1 MFMSMPSSFLLADY
15 ALFVGRFHPL
25 VVHLPIGFLLLAVVL
40 EVWPGDRVRPAIKV
54 AWVLGALSA
63 VAAAVAGWLLASGGG
78 YGGETLFWHRWAG
91 VAVAALAVGGVFL
104 QSRGGI
110 TTKIYGLL
118 TAAALTL
125 AGHQGGNLTHG
136 EEYLFQ
142 YAPPIVQQ
150 LSGHTPDS
158 LVVTD
163 WGTRNTD
170 SIAVYA
176 EFLRPVINDK
186 CVRCHNS
193 EKQNGGL
200 RMDSTHY
207 LLEGG
212 ESGPLFVAGNAVAS
226 RWHNRVTL
234 PTQNVKAMPPQGE
247 RMTFAE
253 VRLLEYWLNEGA
265 DTSYVF
271 QLDEVPEDIKALL
284 QRDYA
289 LDLRPRMFV
298 ETLRAPVLTD
308 KTREGL
314 RSLNWSLTDLVPGG
328 PALEAKPQ
336 PGKAVDADA
345 LRELA
350 AAAPEQLTYLSL
362 DNQDLDVE
370 SLRRVAAFQNLNR
383 LRLNGTAA
391 DSTVLKALTT
401 LPHLESLTLYNTG
414 VGDEVFGYL
423 DQMPALRRVYL
434 WQTKVDPAAAAA
446 YAEANPDM
454 LIDTG
459 ASLTLPSELDAKK

>member
-1 MFMSMPSSFLLADY
+1 MPHVFLADY
-15 ALFVGRFHPL
+15 ALFFGRFHPL
-25 VVHLPIGFLLLAVVL
+25 IVHLPIGFLLLAVVL

-54 AWVLGALSA
+54 AWVVGALSA

-78 YGGETLFWHRWAG
+78 YGGQTLFWHRWAG
-91 VAVAALAVGGVFL
+91 VTVAALAVGGVFL
-104 QSRGGI
+104 QSRGGM
-110 TTKIYGLL
+110 TTKVYGLM
-118 TAAALTL
+118 TAAALML

-142 YAPPIVQQ
+142 YAPAVVQQ

-163 WGTRNTD
+163 WSVRNTD

-176 EFLRPVINDK
+176 EFLRPVIDDK

-193 EKQNGGL
+193 EEQNGGL

-212 ESGPLFVAGNAVAS
+212 ESGPLFVAGNAIAS

-298 ETLRAPVLTD
+298 ETVRAPVLED

-314 RSLNWSLTDLVPGG
+314 RSLNWSVTELVPGG
-328 PALEAKPQ
+328 PALEVKPQ
-336 PGKAVDADA
+336 PGKSINADG

-350 AAAPEQLTYLSL
+350 AAAPAQLTYLGL
-362 DNQDLDVE
+362 DNQALTPEELQQV
-370 SLRRVAAFQNLNR
+370 SAFKNLNR
-383 LRLNGTAA
+383 LRLNGTAV
-391 DSTVLKALTT
+391 DSTVLRTLTQ
-401 LPHLESLTLYNTG
+401 LKHLESLNLYNTR
-414 VGDEVFGYL
+414 VGDEVFDYL
-423 DQMPALRRVYL
+423 QQMPALRRVYL
-434 WQTKVDPAAAAA
+434 WQTEVSPEAATA
-446 YAEANPDM
+446 YVEAHPEVM
-454 LIDTG
+454 VDTG
-459 ASLTLPSELDAKK
+459 AELLPAPQDAKK

>member
-1 MFMSMPSSFLLADY
+1 MLHLLLADY

-40 EVWPGDRVRPAIKV
+40 ELWPGDRVRPAIKV
-54 AWVLGALSA
+54 AWVLGAASA
-63 VAAAVAGWLLASGGG
+63 VGAALAGWLLASGGG

-91 VAVAALAVGGVFL
+91 VAVAVLAVGGVFV

-110 TTKIYGLL
+110 TTKVYGLM

-142 YAPPIVQQ
+142 YAPPVVQRI
-150 LSGHTPDS
+150 SGHTPDS
-158 LVVTD
+158 MLITD
-163 WGTRNTD
+163 WSVRNTD

-207 LLEGG
+207 LFKGG
-212 ESGPLFVAGNAVAS
+212 ESGPLFVAGNAIAS

-289 LDLRPRMFV
+289 LDLRPRLFV
-298 ETLRAPVLTD
+298 ETVRGTVLSD
-308 KTREGL
+308 KTRQGL
-314 RSLNWSLTDLVPGG
+314 YSLNWSITDLVPGG
-328 PALEAKPQ
+328 PALEVKPQ
-336 PGKAVDADA
+336 PGKSVDANA

-350 AAAPEQLTYLSL
+350 AAAPDQLTYLGL
-362 DNQDLDVE
+362 DNQELSAE
-370 SLRRVAAFQNLNR
+370 ALRQVAEFKHLNR
-383 LRLNGTAA
+383 LRLNGTAV
-391 DSTVLKALTT
+391 DSTVLRSLTG
-401 LPHLESLTLYNTG
+401 LQHLESLNLYNTQ
-414 VGDEVFGYL
+414 VGDEVFHYL
-423 DQMPALRRVYL
+423 TQMPALRRVYL
-434 WQTKVDPAAAAA
+434 WQTAVTPAAVTA
-446 YAEANPDM
+446 YAEAHAQVM
-454 LIDTG
+454 VDTG
-459 ASLTLPSELDAKK
+459 ATLQPAEQDAKK

>member
-1 MFMSMPSSFLLADY
+1 MLHLLLADY

-40 EVWPGDRVRPAIKV
+40 ELWPGDRVRPAIKV
-54 AWVLGALSA
+54 AWVLGAASA
-63 VAAAVAGWLLASGGG
+63 VGAALAGWLLASGGG

-110 TTKIYGLL
+110 TTKVYGLM

-142 YAPPIVQQ
+142 YAPPLVQRI
-150 LSGHTPDS
+150 SGHTPDS
-158 LVVTD
+158 MLVTD
-163 WGTRNTD
+163 WSVRNTD

-176 EFLRPVINDK
+176 EFLRPVIDDK

-207 LLEGG
+207 LLKGG
-212 ESGPLFVAGNAVAS
+212 ESGPLFVAGNAIAS

-289 LDLRPRMFV
+289 LDLRPP
-298 ETLRAPVLTD
+298 PVCGD
-308 KTREGL
+308 
-314 RSLNWSLTDLVPGG
+314 
-328 PALEAKPQ
+328 
-336 PGKAVDADA
+336 DA
-345 LRELA
+345 RC
-350 AAAPEQLTYLSL
+350 
-362 DNQDLDVE
+362 DVE
-370 SLRRVAAFQNLNR
+370 R
-383 LRLNGTAA
+383 
-391 DSTVLKALTT
+391 
-401 LPHLESLTLYNTG
+401 
-414 VGDEVFGYL
+414 
-423 DQMPALRRVYL
+423 
-434 WQTKVDPAAAAA
+434 
-446 YAEANPDM
+446 
-454 LIDTG
+454 
-459 ASLTLPSELDAKK
+459 

>member
-1 MFMSMPSSFLLADY
+1 MPQFFLVDY
-15 ALFVGRFHPL
+15 ALFFGRFHPL

-78 YGGETLFWHRWAG
+78 YGGQTLFWHRWAG

-110 TTKIYGLL
+110 TTKVYGLM

-142 YAPPIVQQ
+142 YAPPVVQQ
-150 LSGHTPDS
+150 LSGHTLDS

-163 WGTRNTD
+163 WSVRNTD

-212 ESGPLFVAGNAVAS
+212 ESGPLFVAGNAIAS

-289 LDLRPRMFV
+289 LDLRPRIFV
-298 ETLRAPVLTD
+298 ETVRAPLLEQ

-314 RSLNWSLTDLVPGG
+314 RSLNWSVTELVPGG
-328 PALEAKPQ
+328 AAVEVKPQ
-336 PGKAVDADA
+336 PGKSIDAA
-345 LRELA
+345 GLRELA
-350 AAAPEQLTYLSL
+350 AAAPEQLTYLGL
-362 DNQDLDVE
+362 DNQDLSPE
-370 SLRRVAAFQNLNR
+370 ELRQVSAFKNLNR
-383 LRLNGTAA
+383 LRLNGTAV
-391 DSTVLKALTT
+391 DSTVLRDLTQ
-401 LPHLESLTLYNTG
+401 LQHLESLNLYNTG
-414 VGDEVFGYL
+414 LGDEVFDYL
-423 DQMPALRRVYL
+423 PRMPALRRVYL
-434 WQTKVDPAAAAA
+434 WQTAVSPEAAAA
-446 YAEANPDM
+446 YAEAHPQVM
-454 LIDTG
+454 VDTG
-459 ASLTLPSELDAKK
+459 AQLLPAPQDAKK